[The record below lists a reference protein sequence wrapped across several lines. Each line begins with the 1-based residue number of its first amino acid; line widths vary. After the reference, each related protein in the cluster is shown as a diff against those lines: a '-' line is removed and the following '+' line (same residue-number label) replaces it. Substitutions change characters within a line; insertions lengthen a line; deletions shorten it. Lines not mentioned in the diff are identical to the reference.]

1 MASKVYSRDMIIK
14 KAFQLSLEKGIF
26 SISMRG
32 VARKLG
38 CSVMPIYDSFD
49 SKEELIEEL
58 SNYAI
63 NETFRDFYADNFTER
78 HLMMLEFGLKFPKFY
93 LDFVKLNVM
102 NKANDEMFENL
113 IAIMKNDSRMKD
125 LKTVDLLNINGQVE
139 MFIVG
144 VVYVYSLKGKVSDA
158 LVGDL
163 KEATRKFIYNFIKGY
178 VESKNNS

>member
-1 MASKVYSRDMIIK
+1 
-14 KAFQLSLEKGIF
+14 
-26 SISMRG
+26 
-32 VARKLG
+32 
-38 CSVMPIYDSFD
+38 
-49 SKEELIEEL
+49 
-58 SNYAI
+58 
-63 NETFRDFYADNFTER
+63 
-78 HLMMLEFGLKFPKFY
+78 
-93 LDFVKLNVM
+93 M